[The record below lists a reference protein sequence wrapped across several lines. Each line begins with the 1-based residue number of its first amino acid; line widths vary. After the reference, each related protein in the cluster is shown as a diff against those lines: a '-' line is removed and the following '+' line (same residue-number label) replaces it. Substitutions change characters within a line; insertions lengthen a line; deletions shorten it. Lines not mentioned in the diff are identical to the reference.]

1 MAVLLVADRVLT
13 LDPARPWARC
23 LVVGGETI
31 RWVGDDPAQAPAH
44 DQVIDLSGATL
55 QPAFVD
61 AHVHLTATGLGLSGL
76 DLGDC
81 NSVDDCLAAV
91 RAIADITP
99 GRVIWGGG
107 WDDSRFPEGRPPSA
121 DELATAAGGRPVL
134 LTRTDGHS
142 AVMDRVSIEAAP
154 LARAAG
160 VERDASGRPTG
171 LVRREANHLARRWF
185 LAGLPSSQLAAARR
199 EVAAHA
205 AALGIASVHEMGGPD
220 LMGEE
225 DFDAWRRGTWP
236 IEVVPYW
243 GATDL
248 DFVVERGLRRVG
260 GDLFLDGTLGSRTAA
275 LEEDYLDG
283 RGAGHLYES
292 TEELV
297 EFTLEAT
304 RRRVQVGYHCIGDRA
319 VRQAVEV
326 FEAVAGQLGVD
337 AVRAARHRLEHCEL
351 VPSDLPPRM
360 AYLGLVASIQPGF
373 DRAWGAPGDM
383 YEKRLGPERAALMKP
398 FRPLLRAGVTLAI
411 GSDSNVTAMGPWAAV
426 RDAVNHH
433 HRAFRLTPDQA
444 LEAAIVG
451 GRKAA
456 RQDGVG
462 RVMTG
467 ERADLAAFASTP
479 ARAEDWPVAGGW
491 EMSTSVMTMVRG
503 RPVHGEAADH
513 DR

>member
-1 MAVLLVADRVLT
+1 VL
-13 LDPARPWARC
+13 
-23 LVVGGETI
+23 
-31 RWVGDDPAQAPAH
+31 
-44 DQVIDLSGATL
+44 DLSGATV

-81 NSVDDCLAAV
+81 ASVDDCLAAV

-107 WDDSRFPEGRPPSA
+107 WDDTRFPEGRPPSA
-121 DELATAAGGRPVL
+121 DELSAAGGGRPVL

-185 LAGLPSSQLAAARR
+185 LAGLPASQLATARR

-220 LMGEE
+220 LMGEQ
-225 DFDAWRRGTWP
+225 DFDAWRAGVWP

-243 GATDL
+243 ADTDL
-248 DFVVERGLRRVG
+248 DFVTERGLRRVG

-275 LEEDYLDG
+275 LEEDYADAS
-283 RGAGHLYES
+283 GAGHLYES
-292 TEELV
+292 EAELV
-297 EFTLEAT
+297 DFTLEAT
-304 RRRVQVGYHCIGDRA
+304 RRHIQVGYHCIGDRA

-326 FEAVAGQLGVD
+326 FEAVAARVGLE
-337 AVRAARHRLEHCEL
+337 ALRAARHRLEHCEL
-351 VPSDLPPRM
+351 VPTDLPPRM
-360 AYLGLVASIQPGF
+360 ASLGLVASIQPGF
-373 DRAWGAPGDM
+373 DRAWGAPGGM
-383 YEKRLGPERAALMKP
+383 YEQRLGPQRAARMNP
-398 FRPLLRAGVTLAI
+398 FRPLLEAGVTLAV
-411 GSDSNVTAMGPWAAV
+411 GSDTNVTAMGPWTAV

-433 HRAFRLTPDQA
+433 HRAFRLTPEQA
-444 LEAAIVG
+444 LEAAILG
-451 GRKAA
+451 GRRAA

-462 RVMTG
+462 RVSPG
-467 ERADLAAFASTP
+467 ERADLAAFVSAP
-479 ARAEDWPVAGGW
+479 PRADDWPTAGGW
-491 EMSTSVMTMVRG
+491 ETSTSVMTMVRG
-503 RPVHGEAADH
+503 RVVHGEGAD
-513 DR
+513 RLV